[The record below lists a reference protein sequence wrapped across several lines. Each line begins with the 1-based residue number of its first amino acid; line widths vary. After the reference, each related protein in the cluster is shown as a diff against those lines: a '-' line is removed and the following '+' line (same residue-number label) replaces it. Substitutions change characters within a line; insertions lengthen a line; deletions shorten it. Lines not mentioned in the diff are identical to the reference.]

1 MGRSPSM
8 HCGSEYIMSLKKK
21 KIKYNDFSLS
31 TDFVIKGSC
40 DFKGT
45 SSTRNHPAKFGGHKH
60 YNSGGIMFLVRH
72 VILQDADLAH
82 VVTLWVGA
90 HQNKLLLCQVG
101 GHRRSGIGDI
111 IFLVCYA

>member
-1 MGRSPSM
+1 
-8 HCGSEYIMSLKKK
+8 
-21 KIKYNDFSLS
+21 
-31 TDFVIKGSC
+31 
-40 DFKGT
+40 
-45 SSTRNHPAKFGGHKH
+45 
-60 YNSGGIMFLVRH
+60 MFLVRH

-111 IFLVCYA
+111 IFLVCYASSCKSRCPKRRVTRWLGAR

>member
-1 MGRSPSM
+1 
-8 HCGSEYIMSLKKK
+8 
-21 KIKYNDFSLS
+21 
-31 TDFVIKGSC
+31 
-40 DFKGT
+40 
-45 SSTRNHPAKFGGHKH
+45 
-60 YNSGGIMFLVRH
+60 MFLVRH

-101 GHRRSGIGDI
+101 GHKRSGIGDI